1 VKEQT
6 APELSERDRLP
17 HAPFRARAPRVP
29 WPLPS
34 RWHKPLVAGLFVA
47 LALLATAGYGSG
59 LQLNDGNVVLHLIPF
74 KFLGQLL
81 HAWNPSFSLGTHTG
95 YWVPYETPYGWAY
108 GLAALLHL
116 SQELAQRLCLFLVYL
131 GCLVSMYYCLRSVTP
146 RLDEVARLAGSC
158 AYLFNMYVA
167 LNSQAQI
174 VWLLT
179 YATLPAMVGVTARAM
194 RGELGIWRAAL
205 AIALLVFVGAGV
217 NPPLLAINVII
228 LAIYVIVT
236 IAFDSDPAAR
246 ARQALPFAGA
256 ASVASLAINLYW
268 LVPFVDYFHYVW
280 LNGVLSEAPSMHNA
294 ASSFSNV
301 LRGLGHWATFV
312 SFGDRPYFP
321 WASSYAAGF
330 FSAGLW
336 LIPIIALVGIAFKR
350 NRSVATLYFL
360 LVTIVSIPLV
370 VGYYKDDLGDAI
382 TSPVYDLFYRNFPGF
397 QMFRFSY
404 KWVAGVEFGMCG
416 LYALAAGAILTASRE
431 RLIEGAAS
439 LRERFAWTLPAAGA
453 ALVLLPILLFI
464 PVLQKKAN
472 YPGPVIPSWE
482 YRENQLLGDDRG
494 HRVAIFPTQFLEQF
508 DWGSPEFYIEDA
520 FIDRPII
527 YGRLGSE
534 STEGSDH
541 WIRGAYRATRYAMPL
556 AADMFRVLNV
566 DTILQRD
573 DFVPA
578 IDFSFPDYWV
588 PNNTTLTHDLLHR
601 VLGAQPVRSY
611 GPLRVYH
618 LAGALPLVYG
628 VVHPKLSSLP
638 PFTDAYLGDV
648 HAMAAGAA
656 QFTLPAPAPAPAMA
670 LIESLAPILPGTDHQ
685 VRDLAVEQSL
695 AENGIKIHPPSADIT
710 IATSFTVK
718 SPGRYLVFAREDSPL
733 FYRPAPSSLDID
745 GQFLSPQNSGG
756 AWTEFGTI
764 DLDGG
769 DHQISDGF
777 PDPNLTVAL
786 VRPDALHAW
795 EDRIAALQR
804 ALPGNLSATRFV
816 NQRQTRVL
824 VAQAGRYR
832 ITARA
837 AAPIYWQ
844 DGDERTHLL
853 WDARSSANFL
863 TALSTALPYVLGLGT
878 AGTGPVMM
886 PQSWY
891 QDPSVYRW
899 QRGDTMSWFLFSADG
914 NVQVFVPGKDG
925 VLARV
930 RAHISRLQVSPVMR
944 VAVNGRVQRS
954 VVLPGK
960 PAASDVYD
968 SQQELAGPSL
978 ATVGF
983 TLTLRPGWNDVAFG
997 FDPLAGE
1004 RTDLGT
1010 GVISAAVAPDLSFTR
1025 VARVA
1030 APPASG
1036 EQTQAPSNVIGV
1048 AVPHNGLAG
1057 SPELQGSAAGTG
1069 GRVSLAVAIAEHG
1082 RIVYRITP
1090 ITWDGNFDIGLLN
1103 AFPNG
1108 WNDVSKRIVGL
1119 WFVAGASSP
1128 VLSNLSYRVHA
1139 MPTLTLRDRNAFA
1152 RLPVQLDGRPIGA
1165 QAVFLSRGDHL
1176 IESAEHKLKI
1186 ERLTVDP
1193 VNLPKTRSFGLSW
1206 KRRSPTQ
1213 LEVNVKN
1220 ASRPFLLVFGESYH
1234 PEWQATLDGK
1244 TLTHVPVNGVA
1255 NGWLVPRLAA
1265 PSSDIELSFTAQRKY
1280 NEAAAVSLV
1289 SLIVLLALAFAP
1301 MRLRRPARGS

>member
-1 VKEQT
+1 MKQEA

-17 HAPFRARAPRVP
+17 RAPLRARPSRVP

-95 YWVPYETPYGWAY
+95 YWVPYQTPYGWAY

-116 SQELAQRLCLFLVYL
+116 SQELAQRVCLFLVYL

-194 RGELGIWRAAL
+194 RGELGVWRAAL

-217 NPPLLAINVII
+217 NPPLLAINVIV
-228 LAIYVIVT
+228 LAIYVVVAIVF
-236 IAFDSDPAAR
+236 ASNPAAQ
-246 ARQALPFAGA
+246 ARQALPFAAA

-268 LVPFVDYFHYVW
+268 LVPFVDFFRYVW

-294 ASSFSNV
+294 ATSFSNV

-312 SFGDRPYFP
+312 SFSDRPYYP

-330 FSAGLW
+330 FSAALW
-336 LIPIIALVGIAFKR
+336 LVPIIALVGVAFKR

-360 LVTIVSIPLV
+360 LVTIVSVPLV
-370 VGYYKDDLGDAI
+370 VGYYKDELGNAI

-431 RLIEGAAS
+431 RLTQSAAS
-439 LRERFAWTLPAAGA
+439 MRERFAWTVPAAGA
-453 ALVLLPILLFI
+453 AFVLLPILLFI

-482 YRENQLLGDDRG
+482 YRENQLLGNDRS

-520 FIDRPII
+520 FVDRPII

-534 STEGSDH
+534 ASEGTDR
-541 WIRGAYRATRYAMPL
+541 WIRGAYRATREAMPL
-556 AADMFRVLNV
+556 AVDMFRVLNV

-573 DFVPA
+573 DFISA
-578 IDFSFPDYWV
+578 IDFSFPELWV
-588 PNNTTLTHDLLHR
+588 PNSTTLTHDLLRR
-601 VLGAQPVRSY
+601 VLGARPVRSY

-618 LAGALPLVYG
+618 LAGALPLLYG
-628 VVHPKLSSLP
+628 VVHPKLTALP
-638 PFTDAYLGDV
+638 PFTDAYLGDIP
-648 HAMAAGAA
+648 AMAAGRAE
-656 QFTLPAPAPAPAMA
+656 FTLPAPAAPETMA

-710 IATSFTVK
+710 LAIPFTVK
-718 SPGRYLVFAREDSPL
+718 RSGRYLVFAREDSPL
-733 FYRPAPSSLDID
+733 FYRPAPRSMGID
-745 GQFLSPQNSGG
+745 GQLLSQQSSGG
-756 AWTEFGTI
+756 AWTDFGAI
-764 DLDGG
+764 DLDAG
-769 DHQISDGF
+769 DHEVSDGF
-777 PDPNLTVAL
+777 PDASLTVAL

-795 EDRIAALQR
+795 EDRIGALQR
-804 ALPGNLSATRFV
+804 ALPNNLAGTRFV
-816 NQRQTRVL
+816 NGPQTRVS
-824 VAQAGRYR
+824 VARAGRYR
-832 ITARA
+832 IRARA
-837 AAPIYWQ
+837 ASPLYWQ

-853 WDARSSANFL
+853 RDTRSAGNIL
-863 TALSTALPYVLGLGT
+863 TGLSSTLPYTLGNGT
-878 AGTGPVMM
+878 AGTDQVTM
-886 PQSWY
+886 PESWY
-891 QDPSVYRW
+891 RDPAVYRW
-899 QRGDTMSWFLFSADG
+899 QRGDPMSWFLFSGDAH
-914 NVQVFVPGKDG
+914 VLVFVPGRDG
-925 VLARV
+925 VLTRV
-930 RAHISRLQVSPVMR
+930 RMHVGRLQVSPVMR
-944 VAVNGRVQRS
+944 VAVDGRALRS
-954 VVLPGK
+954 VTLSGE
-960 PAASDVYD
+960 AARADEYD
-968 SQQELAGPSL
+968 TRQRLAGPGLASL
-978 ATVGF
+978 DF
-983 TLTLRPGWNDVAFG
+983 TLPLRPGWNDVAFG

-1010 GVISAAVAPDLSFTR
+1010 GVIAAAVAPDLSFTR
-1025 VARVA
+1025 VARLAPLRAGAPVVA
-1030 APPASG
+1030 APS
-1036 EQTQAPSNVIGV
+1036 VVGV
-1048 AVPHNGLAG
+1048 AVPQNGLLGDPNLTGNAVD
-1057 SPELQGSAAGTG
+1057 TG
-1069 GRVSLAVAIAEHG
+1069 GRTVLAVALAG
-1082 RIVYRITP
+1082 RAGVVYRIIP
-1090 ITWDGNFDIGLLN
+1090 ITLDGDFDLSFLH
-1103 AFPNG
+1103 AFPNS
-1108 WNDVSKRIVGL
+1108 WNDASERIVGV
-1119 WFVAGASSP
+1119 WFVAGASQP
-1128 VLSNLSYRVHA
+1128 VLWKLSYRLHA
-1139 MPTLTLRDRNAFA
+1139 MPAVTLRDRNAFA
-1152 RLPVQLDGRPIGA
+1152 RLPVRLDGKLIGA
-1165 QAVFLSRGDHL
+1165 QPVFLSRGEHL
-1176 IESAEHKLKI
+1176 VESAEPKLKI
-1186 ERLTVDP
+1186 ERLTVEP
-1193 VNLPKTRSFGLSW
+1193 VSLPKARLFAVSW

-1213 LEVNVKN
+1213 LTVSVKN
-1220 ASRPFLLVFGESYH
+1220 ATRPFLLVFGETYH
-1234 PEWQATLDGK
+1234 PEWQATLNGK
-1244 TLTHVPVNGVA
+1244 TLAHVAVNGVA

-1265 PSSDIELSFTAQRKY
+1265 SGSDIILSFTAQRKY
-1280 NEAAAVSLV
+1280 NDAAVVSLV

-1301 MRLRRPARGS
+1301 RRLRPARAS

>member
-17 HAPFRARAPRVP
+17 RAPFRARAPRLP

-34 RWHKPLVAGLFVA
+34 RWHKALVAVLFVA
-47 LALLATAGYGSG
+47 LALLATASYGSG

-116 SQELAQRLCLFLVYL
+116 SQELAQRVCLFLVYL
-131 GCLVSMYYCLRSVTP
+131 GCVVSMYYCLRSVTP
-146 RLDEVARLAGSC
+146 RLHEVARLAGSC

-194 RGELGIWRAAL
+194 RGELGVWRAAL

-228 LAIYVIVT
+228 LAIYVVVT
-236 IAFDSDPAAR
+236 IVFDPNPAAQV
-246 ARQALPFAGA
+246 RQALPFAAA

-268 LVPFVDYFHYVW
+268 LVPFVDYFRYVW

-294 ASSFSNV
+294 ATSFSNV

-312 SFGDRPYFP
+312 SFSERPYFP
-321 WASSYAAGF
+321 WASSYQAGF
-330 FSAGLW
+330 FSAALW
-336 LIPIIALVGIAFKR
+336 LIPIIALAGIAFKR
-350 NRSVATLYFL
+350 NRSVPTLYFL
-360 LVTIVSIPLV
+360 LVTITSVPLV
-370 VGYYKDDLGDAI
+370 VGYYHDHLGDAI
-382 TSPVYDLFYRNFPGF
+382 TLPVYDLFYRYVPGF

-431 RLIEGAAS
+431 RLVASAAS
-439 LRERFAWTLPAAGA
+439 VREQYAWTIPAGGA
-453 ALVLLPILLFI
+453 ALVLLPILLFV
-464 PVLQKKAN
+464 PVLLKKAN

-482 YRENQLLGDDRG
+482 YQENRLLGDDRG

-520 FIDRPII
+520 FVDRPII

-573 DFVPA
+573 DFIPA
-578 IDFSFPDYWV
+578 IDFSFSDYWV

-601 VLGAQPVRSY
+601 VLGAQPVRAF

-656 QFTLPAPAPAPAMA
+656 EFTLPAPASPQEMA
-670 LIESLAPILPGTDHQ
+670 QIESLAPILPATDHQ
-685 VRDLAVEQSL
+685 VRDLAIEQSL

-710 IATSFTVK
+710 IATPFTVK
-718 SPGRYLVFAREDSPL
+718 SPGRYRVFAREDSPL
-733 FYRPAPSSLDID
+733 FFRPAPNSVDVD
-745 GQFLSPQNSGG
+745 GQLLTQQNTGG
-756 AWTEFGTI
+756 AWTDFGAI

-769 DHQISDGF
+769 YHEISDGF
-777 PDPNLTVAL
+777 PDTNLTVAL
-786 VRPDALHAW
+786 VRPDVLHAW
-795 EDRIAALQR
+795 ENRIGALQR

-832 ITARA
+832 IDARA

-853 WDARSSANFL
+853 GDARSASTLL
-863 TALSTALPYVLGLGT
+863 TALSTTLPYVLGPGT

-886 PQSWY
+886 PESWY
-891 QDPSVYRW
+891 RDPSVYRW
-899 QRGDTMSWFLFSADG
+899 QRGDTMSWFLFSGDAH
-914 NVQVFVPGKDG
+914 VQVFVPGKDG

-930 RAHISRLQVSPVMR
+930 RAHVGRLQVSPVVR
-944 VAVNGRVQRS
+944 IAVNGRVQRS
-954 VVLPGK
+954 VALPGK
-960 PAASDVYD
+960 PAAPDVYD
-968 SQQELAGPSL
+968 SQQALAGPSL
-978 ATVGF
+978 ASVDF
-983 TLTLRPGWNDVAFG
+983 TLALRPGWNDVAFG

-1010 GVISAAVAPDLSFTR
+1010 GVISAAVAPDLTFSR

-1030 APPASG
+1030 APPAG
-1036 EQTQAPSNVIGV
+1036 EPVQGPSTVVGL

-1057 SPELQGSAAGTG
+1057 DPELQGSAVRTG

-1082 RIVYRITP
+1082 GVVYRIIP
-1090 ITWDGNFDIGLLN
+1090 ITLDGNVQIGLLN

-1108 WNDVSKRIVGL
+1108 WNDVAKRIVGL
-1119 WFVAGASSP
+1119 WFVAGASP
-1128 VLSNLSYRVHA
+1128 PILSNLSYRVHA

-1152 RLPVQLDGRPIGA
+1152 RLPIRLDGRPIGA
-1165 QAVFLSRGDHL
+1165 QPVFLSQGEHL
-1176 IESAEHKLKI
+1176 VESAEPKLKI
-1186 ERLTVDP
+1186 ERLTVNP
-1193 VNLPKTRSFGLSW
+1193 ANLPTTRSFGLAW

-1213 LEVNVKN
+1213 LEVSVKN

-1244 TLTHVPVNGVA
+1244 TLAHVAVNGVA

-1265 PSSDIELSFTAQRKY
+1265 PNAEVVLSFTAQRKY
-1280 NEAAAVSLV
+1280 NTAAAISLV
-1289 SLIVLLALAFAP
+1289 SLLVLLALAFVP
-1301 MRLRRPARGS
+1301 RRRVLGS